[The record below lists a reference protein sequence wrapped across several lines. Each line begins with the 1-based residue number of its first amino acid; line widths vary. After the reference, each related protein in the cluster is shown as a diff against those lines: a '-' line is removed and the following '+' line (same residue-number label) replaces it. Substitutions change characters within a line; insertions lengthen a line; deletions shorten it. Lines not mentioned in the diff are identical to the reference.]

1 MNPTTTTS
9 STTTPPGAGPATPAV
24 AHHTVRLDG
33 TELHYVSAGTA
44 GSPVLLVHGFPETW
58 WAFHRVIPLLAGRHR
73 VFAVDLR
80 GFGDSEATPEP
91 EPEPG
96 PAPEA
101 TGGSETTSEPTSEP
115 TERASATAAEDL
127 HRLIEH
133 LGLGP
138 MHLLGQDI
146 AGATVFRLAA
156 TRPEDVASLTAVEMG
171 LAGFGL
177 EGLADVT
184 HGGSWHVGALAAP
197 GVPELLLAG
206 REREFLGGW
215 VFPTMTAV
223 PGAVTE
229 ADVAELARTYSRPGG
244 WRGAAGLYRS
254 MLTEGD
260 ELRALAEASPLT
272 VPVLAVGSSGGPFT
286 AGTMSQV
293 AVGEVRSVL
302 LDGVGHHVALEA
314 PDALAEAMLAFLADV
329 DGRPGRRDSDVDND
343 ADSEARTRR

>member
-1 MNPTTTTS
+1 MNPTTTAPT
-9 STTTPPGAGPATPAV
+9 TTTPKTPAPAV
-24 AHHTVRLDG
+24 AHHTVRLNG
-33 TELHYVSAGTA
+33 TELHYVSAGTE
-44 GSPVLLVHGFPETW
+44 GTPVLLVHGFPETW
-58 WAFHRVIPLLAGRHR
+58 WAFHRVIPLLAERHR

-80 GFGDSEATPEP
+80 GFGDSAATDTTDT
-91 EPEPG
+91 
-96 PAPEA
+96 
-101 TGGSETTSEPTSEP
+101 TG
-115 TERASATAAEDL
+115 SATAAEDL
-127 HRLIEH
+127 HHLIEH

-138 MHLLGQDI
+138 VHLLGQDI

-156 TRPEDVASLTAVEMG
+156 THPEDVAGLTAVEMG

-197 GVPELLLAG
+197 GIPELLLAG

-223 PGAVTE
+223 PDAVTE

-244 WRGAAGLYRS
+244 WRGAAALYRS

-260 ELRALAEASPLT
+260 ELRALAQASPLT

-286 AGTMSQV
+286 ATTMSQV
-293 AVGEVRSVL
+293 TAGEVRSVL

-314 PDALAEAMLAFLADV
+314 PGALSEAILAFLVDV
-329 DGRPGRRDSDVDND
+329 DEQADHRARDTDTDTDSTSEPAPG
-343 ADSEARTRR
+343 ADLR

>member
-1 MNPTTTTS
+1 M
-9 STTTPPGAGPATPAV
+9 
-24 AHHTVRLDG
+24 AHHTVRLNG
-33 TELHYVSAGTA
+33 TELHYVSAGTE
-44 GSPVLLVHGFPETW
+44 GTPVLLVHGFPETW
-58 WAFHRVIPLLAGRHR
+58 WAFHRVIPLLAERHR

-80 GFGDSEATPEP
+80 GFGDSEATPETTA
-91 EPEPG
+91 G
-96 PAPEA
+96 
-101 TGGSETTSEPTSEP
+101 TG
-115 TERASATAAEDL
+115 ASATAAEDL
-127 HRLIEH
+127 HRLIEQ

-138 MHLLGQDI
+138 VHLLGQDI

-156 TRPEDVASLTAVEMG
+156 THPEDVASLTAVEMG

-197 GVPELLLAG
+197 GIPELLLTG

-223 PGAVTE
+223 PDAVTE
-229 ADVAELARTYSRPGG
+229 ADVTELARTYSRTGG

-260 ELRALAEASPLT
+260 ELRALAQASPLT

-286 AGTMSQV
+286 ARTMSQV
-293 AVGEVRSVL
+293 SDGEVRSVL

-314 PDALAEAMLAFLADV
+314 PGALSEAVLTFLADV
-329 DGRPGRRDSDVDND
+329 DSG
-343 ADSEARTRR
+343 ARVPR